1 MPEEWERKCSGEGGV
16 TQLCTIGGWP
26 EQWRRSRKDGGRWN
40 RQWEE
45 GGRRP
50 WRVINGRM
58 VVGRLRHTRREQSDS
73 NKVNLPPIHLPQ
85 PISRLTGR
93 ALHTLTN
100 ATLRTR
106 AQAGVPHTAFAIAIH
121 YHLNENTPFRG
132 LPSSARSGRAG
143 AQSFMSGDGCLRD
156 QHYLIAFYGP

>member
-1 MPEEWERKCSGEGGV
+1 M
-16 TQLCTIGGWP
+16 
-26 EQWRRSRKDGGRWN
+26 
-40 RQWEE
+40 
-45 GGRRP
+45 
-50 WRVINGRM
+50 INGRM

-106 AQAGVPHTAFAIAIH
+106 AQAGVPHTAFAFAIH

-143 AQSFMSGDGCLRD
+143 AQSFIGGDGCLRD

>member
-1 MPEEWERKCSGEGGV
+1 M
-16 TQLCTIGGWP
+16 
-26 EQWRRSRKDGGRWN
+26 
-40 RQWEE
+40 
-45 GGRRP
+45 
-50 WRVINGRM
+50 INGRM

-100 ATLRTR
+100 ATLCTR
-106 AQAGVPHTAFAIAIH
+106 ARAGVPHTASAFAIR
-121 YHLNENTPFRG
+121 YHLNENTPFLG
-132 LPSSARSGRAG
+132 LPSPARSGRAG
-143 AQSFMSGDGCLRD
+143 AQSFIGGDGCLRD

>member
-1 MPEEWERKCSGEGGV
+1 M
-16 TQLCTIGGWP
+16 
-26 EQWRRSRKDGGRWN
+26 
-40 RQWEE
+40 
-45 GGRRP
+45 
-50 WRVINGRM
+50 INGRM

-106 AQAGVPHTAFAIAIH
+106 AQAGVPHTAFAFAFAIAIH
-121 YHLNENTPFRG
+121 YHLNETKPFRG

-143 AQSFMSGDGCLRD
+143 AQSFISGDGCLRD

>member
-1 MPEEWERKCSGEGGV
+1 M
-16 TQLCTIGGWP
+16 
-26 EQWRRSRKDGGRWN
+26 
-40 RQWEE
+40 
-45 GGRRP
+45 
-50 WRVINGRM
+50 INGRM

-106 AQAGVPHTAFAIAIH
+106 AQAGVPHTAFAFAIRC
-121 YHLNENTPFRG
+121 HLNENTPFHG
-132 LPSSARSGRAG
+132 LPSSARSAPFLGLNHSSA
-143 AQSFMSGDGCLRD
+143 AM
-156 QHYLIAFYGP
+156 AV